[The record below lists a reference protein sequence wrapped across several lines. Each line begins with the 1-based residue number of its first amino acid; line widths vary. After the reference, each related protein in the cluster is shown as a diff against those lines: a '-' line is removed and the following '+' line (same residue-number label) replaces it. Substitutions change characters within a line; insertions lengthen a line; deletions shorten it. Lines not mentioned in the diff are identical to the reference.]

1 PVSLLWFHHDL
12 HTLALQ
18 LANRPLDVI
27 CPESDIHL
35 CARLEP
41 IVKVEEYDAGFRSR
55 DAKFN
60 PALFFVKGLIRQ
72 EPKAKLLG
80 IEGQRP
86 VLVGNWN
93 ASELHASNHVS
104 RCLNMIIQMAG
115 VGSQVIYGV
124 IRYSRM
130 QHIPI
135 DEYVIDVLLPDLTG
149 HDHAPAA

>member
-1 PVSLLWFHHDL
+1 MGSLRTQHKRIAIAVSEDGGGTPVSLLWFHHDL

-72 EPKAKLLG
+72 EPEAKLLG

-104 RCLNMIIQMAG
+104 RCLNTIIQMAG
-115 VGSQVIYGV
+115 VGS
-124 IRYSRM
+124 
-130 QHIPI
+130 
-135 DEYVIDVLLPDLTG
+135 
-149 HDHAPAA
+149 